1 MKFSSRLKPHLIFG
15 LVGSLYLVLMI
26 SCAEHP
32 CGALGVRYRYTC
44 ENRSDYQ
51 IFISY
56 YGKVENEM
64 TEISLSFGDSFCRDA
79 YLPHLT
85 PFSTALTE
93 DFAMTIDGVK
103 YSNVPVD
110 ADCKSEADF
119 TDWANYEQ
127 SGDVI
132 RDVYEYRYVFT
143 NSKVEDIKKYFMKI
157 E

>member
-1 MKFSSRLKPHLIFG
+1 MKIFRFPRRVLFVIPQ
-15 LVGSLYLVLMI
+15 LVILCLFA
-26 SCAEHP
+26 SCVEHP

-56 YGKVENEM
+56 YSKVENEM
-64 TEISLSFGDSFCRDA
+64 TEISLPFGDSFCRDA

-157 E
+157 D